1 MNSMKMFFASLLFL
15 FLVASCQKADD
26 NGELGGFWKL
36 MDIEYAASGDKVDC
50 RENSY
55 FMAVQLDLMQLRGN
69 GSCYARFQHRGD
81 SLFIQMIGAD
91 AGEKLFSLGNF
102 GAYTETTLEA
112 VDRKHVMVNIIEK
125 NSKGEVKNEINFTF
139 NPANG
144 VASF

>member
-1 MNSMKMFFASLLFL
+1 MFFASLLFL

-91 AGEKLFSLGNF
+91 AGEKLLASMGMDGKEQRFYVRKLTDKSLV
-102 GAYTETTLEA
+102 LESLYS
-112 VDRKHVMVNIIEK
+112 VL
-125 NSKGEVKNEINFTF
+125 
-139 NPANG
+139 
-144 VASF
+144 SFKKF

>member
-69 GSCYARFQHRGD
+69 GSHYARFQHRGD

-91 AGEKLFSLGNF
+91 AGEQLLASMGMDGQEQRFYVRKLTEKSLVLESLYSVLNF
-102 GAYTETTLEA
+102 
-112 VDRKHVMVNIIEK
+112 KK
-125 NSKGEVKNEINFTF
+125 F
-139 NPANG
+139 
-144 VASF
+144 

>member
-1 MNSMKMFFASLLFL
+1 MNKMKMFFASLLFL

-91 AGEKLFSLGNF
+91 AGEKLLASMGMDGKEQRFYVRKLTDKSLV
-102 GAYTETTLEA
+102 LESLYS
-112 VDRKHVMVNIIEK
+112 VL
-125 NSKGEVKNEINFTF
+125 
-139 NPANG
+139 
-144 VASF
+144 SFKKF

>member
-1 MNSMKMFFASLLFL
+1 
-15 FLVASCQKADD
+15 
-26 NGELGGFWKL
+26 

-91 AGEKLFSLGNF
+91 AGEKLLASMGMDGQEQRFYVRKLTDKSLV
-102 GAYTETTLEA
+102 LESLYS
-112 VDRKHVMVNIIEK
+112 VL
-125 NSKGEVKNEINFTF
+125 
-139 NPANG
+139 
-144 VASF
+144 SFKKF

>member
-1 MNSMKMFFASLLFL
+1 MFFASLLFL
-15 FLVASCQKADD
+15 FLVVSCQKADD

-91 AGEKLFSLGNF
+91 AGEKLLASMGMDGKEQRFYVRKLTDKSLV
-102 GAYTETTLEA
+102 LESLYS
-112 VDRKHVMVNIIEK
+112 VL
-125 NSKGEVKNEINFTF
+125 
-139 NPANG
+139 
-144 VASF
+144 SFKKF